1 MGEIKFR
8 ARKPGAVEMKSFKVE
23 YLDYFSQKCWFIL
36 EANDKKHA
44 EEQAEAVLDYSDGW
58 GNYIIKS
65 IQEQEG

>member
-1 MGEIKFR
+1 
-8 ARKPGAVEMKSFKVE
+8 MKSFKVE

-65 IQEQEG
+65 IQEQDG